1 MSIGRWMEKKAVV
14 HTHMEYYSA
23 IKKNAL
29 ESVLTRWMKLD
40 PIIQGGKSE
49 RETQRQYI
57 NVHIWNLERWWWWP
71 YMRDTERDTD
81 VKNRLLDSGRRW
93 GWDDLREWHWNMYIS
108 IRKTDDQ
115 CKFIAWSRAPKA
127 SAVGQSRGMRW
138 GGRGEGAQDGGDTH
152 IHPWLIHVNVWQKL
166 YCKVIILQLK

>member
-1 MSIGRWMEKKAVV
+1 MDKKAVV

-57 NVHIWNLERWWWWP
+57 NVHIWNLERW
-71 YMRDTERDTD
+71 
-81 VKNRLLDSGRRW
+81 
-93 GWDDLREWHWNMYIS
+93 
-108 IRKTDDQ
+108 
-115 CKFIAWSRAPKA
+115 
-127 SAVGQSRGMRW
+127 
-138 GGRGEGAQDGGDTH
+138 
-152 IHPWLIHVNVWQKL
+152 
-166 YCKVIILQLK
+166 